1 MLLYSVSWSES
12 DILDLLVLFI
22 DIIFFGLG
30 RGNSMSREDRNDAKE
45 GVDKGFETDN
55 RVLKKRKK
63 EKRVQN
69 QNNSTEDDLGLLFGD
84 GITGK
89 LPRFANKIT
98 VKVCSCSFY
107 YLFFKLTCR
116 IVLLYYC
123 A

>member
-1 MLLYSVSWSES
+1 MIFKPS
-12 DILDLLVLFI
+12 DFFI
-22 DIIFFGLG
+22 DIIFYGLG
-30 RGNSMSREDRNDAKE
+30 GGTSLSREERNEARE
-45 GVDKGFETDN
+45 GVDKEFETNN

-69 QNNSTEDDLGLLFGD
+69 KNNSTEEDLGLLFGD

-98 VKVCSCSFY
+98 LKVCLCLFYFSF
-107 YLFFKLTCR
+107 
-116 IVLLYYC
+116 